1 MQLFEALLHLLSPH
15 QRDVVAAGPGRVV
28 AGVLQD
34 VVNVELLG
42 QEGLGGHAEAVLA
55 QPHLG
60 GFIRAQLE
68 LS

>member
-1 MQLFEALLHLLSPH
+1 M
-15 QRDVVAAGPGRVV
+15 
-28 AGVLQD
+28 LQD

-68 LS
+68 VS